1 MIDFLILTMIFALQ
15 QMKNFFSYF
24 SFQFCFHPFK
34 KWSQFECISKVFK
47 LMQKNI
53 IIIYFFLMRKVL
65 SIKRRLFLPH
75 KSSLCMWMWN
85 ITNKTDSSTYRK
97 NAKKKNGGW
106 NVHKYYKKLRHISK
120 HGEVFSVLIV
130 PFAAH
135 HWIWAYAMYVC
146 CFNY

>member
-97 NAKKKNGGW
+97 NAKKKKRGMKRSQILQKIASYLKTWRSFFCVDRSFCCTPLNMGIC
-106 NVHKYYKKLRHISK
+106 NVC
-120 HGEVFSVLIV
+120 VLL
-130 PFAAH
+130 
-135 HWIWAYAMYVC
+135 
-146 CFNY
+146 